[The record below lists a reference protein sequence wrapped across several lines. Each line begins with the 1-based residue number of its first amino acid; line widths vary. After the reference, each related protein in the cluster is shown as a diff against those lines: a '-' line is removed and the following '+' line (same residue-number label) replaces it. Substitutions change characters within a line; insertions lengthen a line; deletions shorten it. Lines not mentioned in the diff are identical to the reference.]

1 MPPRPVLALIAL
13 ALAGHGARAL
23 LVEPGAAAGGIE
35 VIGSGGRAAASALA
49 HRDSIAALSRPLD
62 QGERVNLD
70 HATVPEIARLPRVG
84 VALAKRIA
92 ADRAA
97 HGAFGSLDG
106 LDRVAGI
113 GPAMLRTLEPHVS
126 FSPAAAAAPGPGRGP
141 ALPAAAQPLL
151 AQPLTAS
158 TQTRDEAAFLEWL
171 NRASPAQLDRLPGIG
186 RARAAAIVRY
196 REQHGPFA
204 AVLAL
209 GLVPG
214 INPAQLQR
222 LYDRLQV
229 P

>member
-13 ALAGHGARAL
+13 ALIGHGARAA
-23 LVEPGAAAGGIE
+23 LVEPGAAAGGVE
-35 VIGSGGRAAASALA
+35 VIASGGRPAASALA
-49 HRDSIAALSRPLD
+49 HRDSIAALSRPLAH
-62 QGERVNLD
+62 GERINLD
-70 HATVPEIARLPRVG
+70 RATVPEIARLPRVG

-113 GPAMLRTLEPHVS
+113 GPAMLKALEPHVS
-126 FSPAAAAAPGPGRGP
+126 FSPAPMGGLLPGPAREPGSQ
-141 ALPAAAQPLL
+141 AQPFRNQALTGI
-151 AQPLTAS
+151 AQA
-158 TQTRDEAAFLEWL
+158 RDEATFLEWL
-171 NRASPAQLDRLPGIG
+171 NRASAGQLDRLPGIG

-196 REQHGPFA
+196 RDEHGPFPG
-204 AVLAL
+204 LSAL
-209 GLVPG
+209 SRVPG

-222 LYDRLQV
+222 LYDHIQV